1 MFKTLSS
8 KLILGF
14 VIIETLILILLLFSF
29 DYIVINQFKYQLID
43 EIKKEINI
51 IEFGLTDLD
60 KDNFSTHINRLD
72 KLSAQLNSRIILYD
86 RKKSILYDFSSGL
99 EKPSGDYRILELAE
113 AGNYKVEIR
122 KFRGN
127 PQKYLYLTKKVYI
140 NLRPYKVRDVGFIT
154 IVTDLSRIDAFAAD
168 VRSKIFIAALLI
180 FIVGTFIIRS
190 FTNKIIKP
198 ISIIINSLREYSK
211 TGIAQPIELS
221 GSEEFKFLTE
231 SINKLM
237 EKIESDFN
245 ELKKLERY
253 RSEFLGNVSH
263 ELRTPI
269 FTIQSYLETLI
280 DGGVNDPEINV
291 KYLKKAYE
299 NLERLNRLLNDL
311 IDISQIESK
320 QLRFSFRYFNINDL
334 IQRVV
339 DNLKIIAEQKE
350 ITIEFKKDDNL
361 QEMVWGDKERLYQ
374 VFENLIDNAIRHNP
388 PQTQIKI
395 YYKKQNSSLRIFV
408 EDNGVGIP
416 EEDLPRIFER
426 FYRVSKE
433 RSRESGGTGLG
444 LSIAKHI
451 IEAHESKIFVESKL
465 NQGTKF
471 YFDLKIA

>member
-1 MFKTLSS
+1 
-8 KLILGF
+8 
-14 VIIETLILILLLFSF
+14 
-29 DYIVINQFKYQLID
+29 
-43 EIKKEINI
+43 
-51 IEFGLTDLD
+51 
-60 KDNFSTHINRLD
+60 
-72 KLSAQLNSRIILYD
+72 
-86 RKKSILYDFSSGL
+86 
-99 EKPSGDYRILELAE
+99 
-113 AGNYKVEIR
+113 
-122 KFRGN
+122 
-127 PQKYLYLTKKVYI
+127 LYLTKKVYI

-408 EDNGVGIP
+408 EDNGIGIP
-416 EEDLPRIFER
+416 DEDLPRIFER
-426 FYRVSKE
+426 FYRVNKE

-451 IEAHESKIFVESKL
+451 IEAHESKIYVDSRI